1 MKQLRFTL
9 MLILC
14 LATPGCAGCQ
24 NQLKHMQ
31 SGVFGLH
38 RRITLYGADG
48 SVIREWNT
56 TAKVEDQG
64 GSCWFLTDDG
74 KAVTV
79 SGNFVIE
86 EL

>member
-1 MKQLRFTL
+1 
-9 MLILC
+9 
-14 LATPGCAGCQ
+14 
-24 NQLKHMQ
+24 MQ
-31 SGVFGLH
+31 SEFTGLH
-38 RRITLYGADG
+38 RRITLYGPDG
-48 SVIREWNT
+48 TKLKEWET

-64 GSCWFLTDDG
+64 GSCWFLNADG